1 MQLMRKEMWFFQGL
15 WIEAALEESGLSCL
29 LENLSS
35 LPQVFTGKHSFEA
48 EMDIDV
54 RQGGLL

>member
-1 MQLMRKEMWFFQGL
+1 MWFFQGL